1 MAKLCLKNLFYFTDF
16 IACCYGKSYQAKEYD
31 ESLLTNQK
39 SKNIEIEG
47 KEIKLNDLI
56 EENKALKQELTS
68 RREQQHS
75 DYVPK
80 PLDLS
85 EYKTRKIYIDSML
98 IDSGWIEGKDWIN
111 EVELAGMPNKSEVG
125 YADYVLYDDSH
136 KPLAV
141 IEAKRT
147 CVNVSKGRQQAKLY
161 ADLLEKKYKRRPVI
175 FLTNGFETRIDDGQ
189 YPERKV
195 SSIYSKRD
203 LEKLFNLRRMQSH
216 LDYIQVNKD
225 IAGRYYQEA
234 AIKAVCDAFDKRNRR
249 KALLVMAT
257 GSGKTRTVIGLVDVL
272 LQKGWIKNILFL
284 ADRNSLV
291 TQAKR
296 SFNNMLKDLSNTNL
310 VEEKDNYKEV
320 GRDLEE
326 SIKAAKYLQDAGYD
340 MLNADNGTYDAW
352 YWAHPPGYMPMNC
365 NLEDCETIKKYVDIP
380 VVCAGKME
388 MEVGAKAVE
397 EGKIDGVGVA
407 RQFLVDGKWIT
418 KLMKGEEDDIQPC
431 IRCHNGCFSMA
442 SYKGVANDQA
452 FEDVAHMS
460 RCALNPQTMQPKKY
474 DIIPAKKKKNI
485 AIIGGGIGGIEVARI
500 ATLRGHHVTIY
511 EKTDKLGGVFIP
523 ASNFDF
529 KEEDKKLLRWY
540 NRQIEKLN
548 IDVRYNCEINDIS
561 KLSADE
567 IIIATGAKAK
577 KLNIKGSENFIE
589 AVDYL
594 NNKKEVGDKVVIIGG
609 GLTGCEI
616 AYDLHKKGK
625 TPIIVEAKNDL
636 IAVRGVCLAN
646 SSYLRDYFKLHNV
659 EIHLESF
666 VKEANENGV
675 IIKTKEGKEITV
687 PCDSVILSIG
697 YNPAPAFK
705 KSRKVHYVGDCSK
718 VGNLRTVVWEAWK
731 VATKL

>member
-1 MAKLCLKNLFYFTDF
+1 MKKEYEPLFTPWKIGNVEIKNRIVLCPMGGTSLFGWMEPNHFDKVAADFFLERAKNNVGLIIPGIAPLKDTLGGRWLYQNKGMFKKLKVYMEEIHKTGAKLFVQLTAGFGRSFAITEPLKILCKNKVLGAIASPIINASYLIASPSELPSRWDDTVKCRALKVKEIKKMVEAFARTAKLCMEAGVDGVEVH
-16 IACCYGKSYQAKEYD
+16 AVH
-31 ESLLTNQK
+31 
-39 SKNIEIEG
+39 EG
-47 KEIKLNDLI
+47 
-56 EENKALKQELTS
+56 
-68 RREQQHS
+68 
-75 DYVPK
+75 Y
-80 PLDLS
+80 
-85 EYKTRKIYIDSML
+85 L
-98 IDSGWIEGKDWIN
+98 IDQFTYGYTNKRTDEYGGSFENRYRFAIDIVKAIKERCGKDFP
-111 EVELAGMPNKSEVG
+111 VSLRYS
-125 YADYVLYDDSH
+125 
-136 KPLAV
+136 V
-141 IEAKRT
+141 I
-147 CVNVSKGRQQAKLY
+147 SKTK
-161 ADLLEKKYKRRPVI
+161 
-175 FLTNGFETRIDDGQ
+175 GFDHG
-189 YPERKV
+189 
-195 SSIYSKRD
+195 
-203 LEKLFNLRRMQSH
+203 
-216 LDYIQVNKD
+216 
-225 IAGRYYQEA
+225 
-234 AIKAVCDAFDKRNRR
+234 
-249 KALLVMAT
+249 ALP
-257 GSGKTRTVIGLVDVL
+257 
-272 LQKGWIKNILFL
+272 
-284 ADRNSLV
+284 
-291 TQAKR
+291 
-296 SFNNMLKDLSNTNL
+296 
-310 VEEKDNYKEV
+310 EEKDNYKEV

-452 FEDVAHMS
+452 FEDAAHMS

-474 DIIPAKKKKNI
+474 DIVPAKKKKNI

-675 IIKTKEGKEITV
+675 VIKTKEGKEITV